1 MKFVVLGLVLFAIAV
16 AIFIPYQW
24 DTFIEAPSDEPVA
37 HLAFAGDMMFDR
49 YIRTVMETTGGDYVF
64 SCIDQLLLQKDLV
77 VANLEG
83 PITAE
88 PSVSQGTKDGDE
100 GHYTFTFPPETA
112 PLLARHNI
120 KVVHLGNNHIMNF
133 SRVGLL
139 ETKVNLDLAGV
150 QYFGDPDMGEEER
163 VLRTEINDIPLSI
176 VSWSD
181 WTSDKTDH
189 TVAQVRKEK
198 EQGRM
203 PIVYAHWGEEYAPP
217 PERVK
222 VLARQFVD
230 AGAVLVTGSHSH
242 VVSEHEWY
250 KDVPIYYSLG
260 NFIFD
265 QYFSDEVRNAI
276 VLEVDITKDG
286 VKEVREV
293 PIVLHTDGRT
303 CLRDWN

>member
-1 MKFVVLGLVLFAIAV
+1 VKYGIELIVVIVLCV
-16 AIFIPYQW
+16 AIFIPYRW
-24 DTFIEAPSDEPVA
+24 DTYVEAPDNEPIA
-37 HLAFAGDMMFDR
+37 HVLFAGDMMFDR

-88 PSVSQGTKDGDE
+88 PSVSQGTVDGE
-100 GHYTFTFPPETA
+100 AGHYTFTFPPETA
-112 PLLARHNI
+112 PLLVRHNI

-133 SRVGLL
+133 SRGGLL

-150 QYFGDPDMGEEER
+150 QYFGDPDVVEGER
-163 VLRTEINDIPLSI
+163 VLRTEVEGIPLSL

-198 EQGRM
+198 EQGRL
-203 PIVYAHWGEEYAPP
+203 PIVYAHWGDEYVPP

-222 VLARQFVD
+222 ILARQFVD

-250 KDVPIYYSLG
+250 KDVPIFYSLG
-260 NFIFD
+260 NFVFD
-265 QYFSDEVRNAI
+265 QYFSEAVRNAI